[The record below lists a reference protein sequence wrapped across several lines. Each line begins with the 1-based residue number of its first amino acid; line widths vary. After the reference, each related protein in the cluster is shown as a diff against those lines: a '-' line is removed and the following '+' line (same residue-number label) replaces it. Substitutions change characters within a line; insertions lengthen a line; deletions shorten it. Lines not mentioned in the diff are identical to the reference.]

1 MKKSTDILNT
11 ITTEFELFKAEAE
24 KYDQKNNKAAA
35 RRARKKSLYLSKL
48 FKEYRQATLKEEKEG
63 KMK

>member
-24 KYDQKNNKAAA
+24 KYDQKNNKAAGVNF
-35 RRARKKSLYLSKL
+35 SFVDSM
-48 FKEYRQATLKEEKEG
+48 LKFNIVCTIITFRF
-63 KMK
+63 